1 MTLIQIEATLIVVVM
16 LGIFAWDRWRYDMVA
31 LGALLAALVF
41 GVVRP
46 DKAFEGFSNP
56 VVVIIASVLV
66 VSRAIA
72 RSRILDD
79 GARAL
84 LRRAPTTGLRI
95 GVLAACVAFLSA
107 FIKNVGTLGMFLPIA
122 IQTARRNGQSPS
134 LYLMPLSFASLIGGT
149 MTLVGTS
156 PNLLISAVRK
166 EAGSAPFAMF
176 DFVWVGLPLTLLAI
190 VFLSVGWRLLP
201 HDRQGRPS
209 DEEKFD
215 VGRYMTELRVAQGA
229 TLVGKTVGYVEDV
242 GEGDLIVTA
251 VLRGERRH
259 SIPSRN
265 WPLAAGDTLVVQ
277 ASPDVVKE
285 LVAREKLELAGDC
298 EIEKDDEAGD
308 MTTVEA
314 IVSPTSPMLG
324 LDAEQ
329 LRLRQ
334 RYHVNL
340 LAVTRAS
347 GAARGRLRQHVFA
360 VGDVIVLQGFEA
372 ALPATLAELGCLPLA
387 DRNLELERAEKGY
400 LSLAILAVAL
410 ALMLAHVATVETAF
424 FGAAAA
430 IILTNQITLKTAY
443 AAIEGPVIVMLA
455 CLLPIGEALKDVG
468 VTHIVAAQLTAL
480 AHHLAPLLALGFVLL
495 VSMLLTPVMHHAPA
509 VIIMGPIAA
518 QLAKSLDYNPD
529 PFLMA
534 VALGAACDFLS
545 PIGHQNNLL
554 VKESGG
560 YTFADY
566 SRLGLPLS
574 LLVLFVGAPLIAWAW
589 PLR

>member
-1 MTLIQIEATLIVVVM
+1 MTLIQIEATAIVVVM
-16 LGIFAWDRWRYDMVA
+16 LAVFMWDRWRYDMVA
-31 LGALLAALVF
+31 LGALLAALVA

-46 DKAFEGFSNP
+46 DKAFEGFASP

-72 RSRILDD
+72 RSRVLDD
-79 GARAL
+79 GVRAL
-84 LRRAPTTGLRI
+84 LRRAPSTGLRI

-156 PNLLISAVRK
+156 PNLLISAVSK
-166 EAGSAPFAMF
+166 ETGGAPFAMF
-176 DFVWVGLPLTLLAI
+176 DFTWVGLPLTILALL
-190 VFLSVGWRLLP
+190 FLSVGWRLLP
-201 HDRQGRPS
+201 GDRQGRLT

-215 VGRYMTELRVAQGA
+215 VGRYMTELRVPEGA
-229 TLVGKTVGYVEDV
+229 ALVGKTVARVEDV
-242 GEGDLIVTA
+242 GEGDLIVTEI
-251 VLRGERRH
+251 VRGGRRH
-259 SIPSRN
+259 PIPSRN
-265 WPLAAGDTLVVQ
+265 WPLSAGDTLVVK
-277 ASPDVVKE
+277 ASPDVVKA
-285 LVAREKLELAGDC
+285 LVAREKLELAAER
-298 EIEKDDEAGD
+298 EIEKLEEAGD
-308 MTTVEA
+308 LATVEA
-314 IVSPTSPMLG
+314 IVGANSPMVG
-324 LDAEQ
+324 LDAAQ
-329 LRLRQ
+329 MRLRQ
-334 RYHVNL
+334 RHRANV
-340 LAVTRAS
+340 LAVTRAG
-347 GAARGRLRQHVFA
+347 GAARGRLRQHVFQA
-360 VGDVIVLQGFEA
+360 GDVVVLQGLET

-400 LSLAILAVAL
+400 LSITIVAVAI
-410 ALMLAHVATVETAF
+410 ALMLAHVARVEVAF
-424 FGAAAA
+424 FGAAVA
-430 IILTNQITLKTAY
+430 IILTGQITLKNAY

-455 CLLPIGEALKDVG
+455 CLLPVGEALKDVG
-468 VTHIVAAQLTAL
+468 VTQLVAMQLTSVAS
-480 AHHLAPLLALGFVLL
+480 HLAPMLALGFVLL
-495 VSMLLTPVMHHAPA
+495 VSMLVTPVMHHAPA

-518 QLAKSLDYNPD
+518 QLARSLNYHPE

-554 VKESGG
+554 VKEPGG

-589 PLR
+589 PIR

>member
-190 VFLSVGWRLLP
+190 VFLSIGWRLLP

-229 TLVGKTVGYVEDV
+229 ALVGKTVGYVEDV

-251 VLRGERRH
+251 VLRVERRH

-285 LVAREKLELAGDC
+285 LVAR
-298 EIEKDDEAGD
+298 
-308 MTTVEA
+308 
-314 IVSPTSPMLG
+314 
-324 LDAEQ
+324 
-329 LRLRQ
+329 
-334 RYHVNL
+334 
-340 LAVTRAS
+340 
-347 GAARGRLRQHVFA
+347 
-360 VGDVIVLQGFEA
+360 
-372 ALPATLAELGCLPLA
+372 
-387 DRNLELERAEKGY
+387 
-400 LSLAILAVAL
+400 
-410 ALMLAHVATVETAF
+410 
-424 FGAAAA
+424 
-430 IILTNQITLKTAY
+430 
-443 AAIEGPVIVMLA
+443 
-455 CLLPIGEALKDVG
+455 
-468 VTHIVAAQLTAL
+468 
-480 AHHLAPLLALGFVLL
+480 
-495 VSMLLTPVMHHAPA
+495 
-509 VIIMGPIAA
+509 
-518 QLAKSLDYNPD
+518 
-529 PFLMA
+529 
-534 VALGAACDFLS
+534 
-545 PIGHQNNLL
+545 
-554 VKESGG
+554 
-560 YTFADY
+560 
-566 SRLGLPLS
+566 
-574 LLVLFVGAPLIAWAW
+574 
-589 PLR
+589 